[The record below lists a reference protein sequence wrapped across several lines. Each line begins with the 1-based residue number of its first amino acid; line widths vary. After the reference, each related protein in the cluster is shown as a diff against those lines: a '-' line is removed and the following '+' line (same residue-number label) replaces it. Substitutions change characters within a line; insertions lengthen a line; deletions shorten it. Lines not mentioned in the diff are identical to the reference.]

1 MRPKEGLRMK
11 NARSLI
17 GLPVI
22 LESRELGRVSAVD
35 PEDDLRAL
43 RGIYFS
49 CGFMGTRFVPR
60 DKLDLIGDVA
70 VLVHAPG
77 RKSPPCAPALPRR
90 ALSPDGARLGVI
102 TDAIVDEETFA
113 IPMLE
118 LSGGYLDDLTRGR
131 DLVGAFSVTQNGDV
145 VIETSEGDNRS

>member
-1 MRPKEGLRMK
+1 MK
-11 NARSLI
+11 NARTLI

-22 LESRELGRVSAVD
+22 LGSRELGRVSAVA

-77 RKSPPCAPALPRR
+77 RKSPPCAQSMPRR
-90 ALSPDGARLGVI
+90 ALSPDGKRLGAI

-118 LSGGYLDDLTRGR
+118 LSGGYFDDLTRGR
-131 DLVGAFSVTQNGDV
+131 ERVGAFSVTQNGDV
-145 VIETSEGDNRS
+145 VIETSEGDNRT

>member
-77 RKSPPCAPALPRR
+77 RKSRPTARGSAQSRTPSWTRRPSRFPCWNCR
-90 ALSPDGARLGVI
+90 ADISTI
-102 TDAIVDEETFA
+102 
-113 IPMLE
+113 
-118 LSGGYLDDLTRGR
+118 
-131 DLVGAFSVTQNGDV
+131 
-145 VIETSEGDNRS
+145 